1 MSYTVGKVEVLQR
14 RIASSDVAAAKRPL
28 GMQLPK
34 ESVLQPGFQ
43 KDENCRS
50 FQSPT
55 ICESDT
61 KIPLRD
67 GSFLLAD
74 VFRPFGEEN
83 VPVILVWSPYGKT
96 GTGILSLDITE
107 RRVGIPKER
116 LSGFESFEAPD
127 PAEWVPYGYAVVS
140 VNARG
145 ILGSSGDHRWHGT
158 SEGQDGYDAIEFIAS
173 LPWTNGRVA
182 LMGNSWLASS
192 QWFIAAE
199 QPPHLSCMLPLEGLS
214 DVYRESLCRGGVPYK
229 PFWSFLMTTFFGD
242 NYQEDVIAMI
252 DRYPLMN
259 EYWEDKRAKSH
270 LIKAPAYVLGSMSSA
285 LHTIG
290 SLRSFEDIPHEKKW
304 LRMHPTQEWHD
315 LYQDDSIADMKRFL
329 DFYTKGI
336 SNGWEETPRAR
347 ISVLRF
353 NQASDFSGI
362 APLKNIPYSQWP
374 VQEAQY
380 QNLYLSANN
389 LLAGNKSA
397 VTSGTASY
405 QGDIVGQQTDD
416 DREEILFRHA
426 FQERTRLIG
435 TSKATLWLSCQDH
448 NDFDVFVQIRK
459 ADWSGNILRNVNIP
473 LQELGVHSEAEV
485 QTVNTLKYL
494 GPTGVLRASHRALDP
509 ILSKPHWPAHDHSKL
524 DLIPPGDIV
533 KLEIG
538 IWPAAIQFEPG
549 EQLVLKVSGHHMTL
563 AEFEPLRGGFV
574 TGNKGRQVLHFGGD
588 YESKL
593 EIPCVP
599 I

>member
-1 MSYTVGKVEVLQR
+1 MTYTVGEIEVLQR
-14 RIASSDVAAAKRPL
+14 KIGSSDDPAAKHPS
-28 GMQLPK
+28 GQSSPK
-34 ESVLQPGFQ
+34 TTVLQPGFRREE
-43 KDENCRS
+43 DCRS
-50 FQSPT
+50 IQAPT
-55 ICESDT
+55 IWESDI
-61 KIPLRD
+61 KVPLRD

-74 VFRPFGEEN
+74 IFRPVDAED
-83 VPVILVWSPYGKT
+83 VPAILVWSPYGKT
-96 GTGILSLDITE
+96 GTGILSLDVTE
-107 RRVGIPKER
+107 GRVGIPKER

-127 PAEWVPYGYAVVS
+127 PAEWVPYGYAIVN

-145 ILGSSGDHRWHGT
+145 ILGSDGDHRWHGT

-173 LPWTNGRVA
+173 LPWTNGRIA
-182 LMGNSWLASS
+182 LMGNSWLGSS

-229 PFWSFLMTTFFGD
+229 PFWTFLMGSLSG
-242 NYQEDVIAMI
+242 NNNQEDVIAMI

-270 LIKAPAYVLGSMSSA
+270 LIKAPAYVLASMSSA

-290 SLRSFEDIPHEKKW
+290 SLRSFEDIPHEEKW

-315 LYQDDSIADMKRFL
+315 LYQEDSIADMKRFL

-336 SNGWEETPRAR
+336 SNGWEKTPRAR

-353 NQASDFSGI
+353 NQPPF
-362 APLKNIPYSQWP
+362 KNIPYSQWP
-374 VQEAQY
+374 IKEAEY
-380 QNLYLSANN
+380 QSLYLSANN
-389 LLAGNKSA
+389 LLAESQSA
-397 VTSGTASY
+397 AVPGTASY
-405 QGDIVGQQTDD
+405 QGDIVGQQMDD
-416 DREEILFRHA
+416 DPEKILFRHT
-426 FQERTRLIG
+426 FQETTRLIG

-459 ADWSGNILRNVNIP
+459 ADRSGKILRNVNIP
-473 LQELGVHSEAEV
+473 LQELGVDSEAEV

-494 GPTGVLRASHRALDP
+494 GPTGILRASHRAFDP

-524 DLIPPGDIV
+524 DLVPPGEIV
-533 KLEIG
+533 KLEISL
-538 IWPAAIQFEPG
+538 WPAAIQFEPG
-549 EQLVLKVSGHHMTL
+549 EQLILKVAGHHMTL

-574 TGNKGRQVLHFGGD
+574 TGNKGRQVLYFGGG

-593 EIPCVP
+593 EIPCVRG
-599 I
+599 